1 MHVEHLT
8 SVHQW
13 NDARIFSK
21 MCRSL
26 VSHGQRVSMVVAD
39 GKGDAIDGG
48 VNILDVDKSNGRLQC
63 M

>member
-1 MHVEHLT
+1 
-8 SVHQW
+8 
-13 NDARIFSK
+13 
-21 MCRSL
+21 
-26 VSHGQRVSMVVAD
+26 MVVAD